1 MSKFSGYTHFH
12 ISGCTSL
19 HPSCGNIVCMDKKT
33 LGSRIPPQD
42 IDAEKALLGSIMLS
56 PESIHD
62 ISDIVTP
69 ASFYYAKHRIIF
81 AGMRDLSD
89 KREPIDLVSVT
100 NKLKDK
106 KLYDSIGGAPY
117 VSDILSSVPS
127 SSNIRYYAEVV
138 QKKYLLRKLI
148 SASNE
153 VSDLG
158 YSEHLELEEVLE
170 SAEKKI
176 YEITNISSAGQK
188 FTVLKDT
195 IHEAWNR
202 LERLHDGNNE
212 LRGVPTGI
220 KPLDEKLSGLQK
232 TDLIIL
238 AARPS
243 VGKTSF
249 ALELARNA
257 AFIHKVPVGVF
268 SLEMGVEQ
276 LVDRMMAAEAK
287 VDLWK
292 LRTGRLSLEEDFER
306 IRNSLDAFDKAPIMI
321 DDQAANSINRMRSVI
336 RRYNIENE
344 KPLGLIIVDYL
355 QLMST
360 SKNYDSMVNQVTEIS
375 RSLKALAKEFNL
387 PVLALSQLS
396 RAVEARGGRPRLS
409 DLRDSGS
416 IEQDADVVMFL
427 HRETKEED
435 SFGSYDLDVLIE
447 KHRNGP
453 TGEIKLKFDAKKMSF
468 SDVAGGFDDFSLPA
482 MPDFDPSQ
490 F

>member
-1 MSKFSGYTHFH
+1 
-12 ISGCTSL
+12 
-19 HPSCGNIVCMDKKT
+19 MDKKKT
-33 LGSRIPPQD
+33 LGTRIPPQD
-42 IDAEKALLGSIMLS
+42 LEAEKALLGSIMLS
-56 PESIHD
+56 PETIHD
-62 ISDIVTP
+62 VTEFVSKE
-69 ASFYYAKHRIIF
+69 SFYSEKHRLVF
-81 AGMRDLSD
+81 EAMVDLSNH
-89 KREPIDLVSVT
+89 REPIDLISVS
-100 NKLKDK
+100 NKLKEK
-106 KLYDSIGGAPY
+106 KSFDTIGGATY
-117 VSDILSSVPS
+117 LSELLNSVPS
-127 SSNIRYYAEVV
+127 SSNVLHYAKIVN
-138 QKKYLLRKLI
+138 KKNILRNLI
-148 SASNE
+148 HAANHVSELGFSE
-153 VSDLG
+153 DSDL
-158 YSEHLELEEVLE
+158 ENILEE
-170 SAEKKI
+170 AEKKI
-176 YEITNISSAGQK
+176 YDITNISNSGQK
-188 FTVLKDT
+188 FTALRDT
-195 IHEAWNR
+195 IDSAWSR
-202 LERLHDGNNE
+202 LERLHDNKGE

-220 KPLDEKLSGLQK
+220 GPLDDKLSGLQN

-257 AFIHKVPVGVF
+257 AFIHKVPVGIF

-292 LRTGRLSLEEDFER
+292 LRTGRLSLDEDFER
-306 IRNSLDAFDKAPIMI
+306 IRNSLDRFNKAPILI
-321 DDQAANSINRMRSVI
+321 DDQAANSISRMRSVI
-336 RRYNIENE
+336 RRYNLEHDTPI
-344 KPLGLIIVDYL
+344 GLIIVDYL

-375 RSLKALAKEFNL
+375 RSLKALAKEFNV

-427 HRETKEED
+427 HRENKEED
-435 SFGSYDLDVLIE
+435 TFGSYDLDVMIE

-453 TGEIKLKFDAKKMSF
+453 TGEVKLKFDAKKMSF
-468 SDVAGGFDDFSLPA
+468 TDVAKGFDDFSFPA
-482 MPDFDPSQ
+482 MPGFDPAN

>member
-1 MSKFSGYTHFH
+1 
-12 ISGCTSL
+12 
-19 HPSCGNIVCMDKKT
+19 MDKKQT
-33 LGSRIPPQD
+33 LGARIPPQD
-42 IDAEKALLGSIMLS
+42 LDAEKALLGSIMLS
-56 PESIHD
+56 PDSLHD
-62 ISDIVTP
+62 ITDIISGDT
-69 ASFYYAKHRIIF
+69 FYSEKNKIVFENMVELAQ
-81 AGMRDLSD
+81 

-100 NKLKDK
+100 NKLKEK
-106 KLYDSIGGAPY
+106 KVFETIGGSGY
-117 VSDILSSVPS
+117 VSELLNSVPS
-127 SSNIRYYAEVV
+127 SANISYYA
-138 QKKYLLRKLI
+138 QILRKKQVLRNLI
-148 SASNE
+148 GAANDISE
-153 VSDLG
+153 LG
-158 YSEHLELEEVLE
+158 YTEHEDLEDTLEN
-170 SAEKKI
+170 AEKRI
-176 YEITNISSAGQK
+176 YSITSVTSGNQK
-188 FTVLKDT
+188 FTRLRDT
-195 IHEAWNR
+195 IDEAWSR
-202 LERLHDGNNE
+202 LERLHDNKNE

-220 KPLDEKLSGLQK
+220 PPLDDKLSGLQK

-257 AFIHKVPVGVF
+257 AFKHNVPVGVF

-292 LRTGRLSLEEDFER
+292 LRTGKLSLDEDFER
-306 IRNSLDAFDKAPIMI
+306 IRNSLDKFNKAPIFI
-321 DDQAANSINRMRSVI
+321 DDQAANSINRMKSVI
-336 RRYNIENE
+336 RRYNVEHDV
-344 KPLGLIIVDYL
+344 PMGLVIVDYL

-360 SKNYDSMVNQVTEIS
+360 ARNYDSMVNQVTEIS

-427 HRETKEED
+427 HRENKEED
-435 SFGSYDLDVLIE
+435 TFGSYDLDVLIE

-453 TGEIKLKFDAKKMSF
+453 TGEVKLKFDAKKMSF
-468 SDVAGGFDDFSLPA
+468 TDMANGFGEFSIPS
-482 MPDFDPSQ
+482 MPSFDPET

>member
-1 MSKFSGYTHFH
+1 ME
-12 ISGCTSL
+12 
-19 HPSCGNIVCMDKKT
+19 KKQT
-33 LGSRIPPQD
+33 LGGRIPPQD
-42 IDAEKALLGSIMLS
+42 LDAEKALLGSIMLS
-56 PESIHD
+56 PESVHD
-62 ISDIVTP
+62 ISEIISKD
-69 ASFYYAKHRIIF
+69 SFYSEKHRLLYEN
-81 AGMRDLSD
+81 MLELSNR
-89 KREPIDLVSVT
+89 REPIDLVSVT
-100 NKLKDK
+100 HKLKEK
-106 KLYDSIGGAPY
+106 KIFDSIGGTTY
-117 VSDILSSVPS
+117 LSELLNSVPS
-127 SSNIRYYAEVV
+127 SANIAYYA
-138 QKKYLLRKLI
+138 QIIRKKQILRNLI

-153 VSDLG
+153 ISELG
-158 YSEHLELEEVLE
+158 YSEQEELADTLEQ
-170 SAEKKI
+170 AEKKI
-176 YEITNISSAGQK
+176 YSITSVTNGNQR
-188 FTVLKDT
+188 FTSIKETLD
-195 IHEAWNR
+195 EAWGR
-202 LERLHDGNNE
+202 LERLHDNKHE

-220 KPLDEKLSGLQK
+220 APLDEKLSGLQK

-257 AFIHKVPVGVF
+257 AMKSNVPVGVF

-292 LRTGRLSLEEDFER
+292 LRTGRLSLDEDFER
-306 IRNSLDAFDKAPIMI
+306 IKNSLDKFNKAPILI
-321 DDQAANSINRMRSVI
+321 DDQAANSITRMRSVI
-336 RRYNIENE
+336 RRYNVEHDAPI
-344 KPLGLIIVDYL
+344 GLVIVDYL

-375 RSLKALAKEFNL
+375 RSLKALAKEFNV

-416 IEQDADVVMFL
+416 IEQDADIVMFL
-427 HRETKEED
+427 HRENKEED
-435 SFGSYDLDVLIE
+435 TFGSYDLDVLIE

-468 SDVAGGFDDFSLPA
+468 TETTNSYDGLGVVNSPFTADDF
-482 MPDFDPSQ
+482 M
-490 F
+490 

>member
-1 MSKFSGYTHFH
+1 
-12 ISGCTSL
+12 
-19 HPSCGNIVCMDKKT
+19 MDKKQT
-33 LGSRIPPQD
+33 LGGRIPPQD
-42 IDAEKALLGSIMLS
+42 LDAEKALLGSIMLS
-56 PESIHD
+56 PDSLHD
-62 ISDIVTP
+62 ITDTVSGET
-69 ASFYYAKHRIIF
+69 FYSEKNKLVFENMLELAH
-81 AGMRDLSD
+81 

-100 NKLKDK
+100 NKLKEK
-106 KLYDSIGGAPY
+106 KVFDTIGGGLY
-117 VSDILSSVPS
+117 LSELLNSVPS
-127 SSNIRYYAEVV
+127 SANISYYA
-138 QKKYLLRKLI
+138 QILRKKKVLRNLI
-148 SASNE
+148 GAANE
-153 VSDLG
+153 ISELG
-158 YSEHLELEEVLE
+158 YTEHEDLEDTLEN
-170 SAEKKI
+170 AEKRI
-176 YEITNISSAGQK
+176 YSITSVTSGNQK
-188 FTVLKDT
+188 FTRLRDT
-195 IHEAWNR
+195 IDEAWSR
-202 LERLHDGNNE
+202 LERLHDNKGE

-220 KPLDEKLSGLQK
+220 PPLDDKLSGLQK

-249 ALELARNA
+249 ALEITRNA
-257 AFIHKVPVGVF
+257 AFKHDVPVGVF

-292 LRTGRLSLEEDFER
+292 LRTGKLSLDEDFER
-306 IRNSLDAFDKAPIMI
+306 IRNSLDRFNKAPIFI
-321 DDQAANSINRMRSVI
+321 DDQAANSINRMKSVI
-336 RRYNIENE
+336 RRYNVEHDV
-344 KPLGLIIVDYL
+344 PMGLVIVDYL

-360 SKNYDSMVNQVTEIS
+360 AKNYDSMVNQVTEIS

-427 HRETKEED
+427 HRENKEED
-435 SFGSYDLDVLIE
+435 TFGSYDLDVLIE

-453 TGEIKLKFDAKKMSF
+453 TGEVKLKFDAKKMSF
-468 SDVAGGFDDFSLPA
+468 TDMANGFGEFSIPN
-482 MPDFDPSQ
+482 MPSFDPET

>member
-1 MSKFSGYTHFH
+1 
-12 ISGCTSL
+12 
-19 HPSCGNIVCMDKKT
+19 MDKKQT
-33 LGSRIPPQD
+33 LGARIPPQD
-42 IDAEKALLGSIMLS
+42 LDAEKALLGSIMLS
-56 PESIHD
+56 PDSLHD
-62 ISDIVTP
+62 ITDIISGET
-69 ASFYYAKHRIIF
+69 FYAEKNRIVF
-81 AGMRDLSD
+81 ENMLELAH

-100 NKLKDK
+100 NKLKEK
-106 KLYDSIGGAPY
+106 KVFDTIGGSTY
-117 VSDILSSVPS
+117 VSELLNSVPS
-127 SSNIRYYAEVV
+127 SANISYYA
-138 QKKYLLRKLI
+138 QILRKKQVLRNLI
-148 SASNE
+148 GAANE
-153 VSDLG
+153 ISELG
-158 YSEHLELEEVLE
+158 YTEHEDLEDTLEN
-170 SAEKKI
+170 AEKRI
-176 YEITNISSAGQK
+176 YSITSVTSGNQK
-188 FTVLKDT
+188 FTPLRDT
-195 IHEAWNR
+195 IDEAWSR
-202 LERLHDGNNE
+202 LERLHDNKNE

-220 KPLDEKLSGLQK
+220 PPLDDKLSGLQK

-257 AFIHKVPVGVF
+257 AFKHNVPVGVF

-292 LRTGRLSLEEDFER
+292 LRTGKLSLDEDFER
-306 IRNSLDAFDKAPIMI
+306 IRNSLDKFNKAPIFI
-321 DDQAANSINRMRSVI
+321 DDQAANSINRMKSVI
-336 RRYNIENE
+336 RRYNVEHDV
-344 KPLGLIIVDYL
+344 PMGLVIVDYL

-360 SKNYDSMVNQVTEIS
+360 ARNYDSMVNQVTEIS

-427 HRETKEED
+427 HRENKEED
-435 SFGSYDLDVLIE
+435 TFGSYDLDVLIE

-453 TGEIKLKFDAKKMSF
+453 TGEVKLKFDAKKMSF
-468 SDVAGGFDDFSLPA
+468 TDMANGFNEFAIPN
-482 MPDFDPSQ
+482 MPSFDQ
-490 F
+490 ETF